1 MKFSAQILDPRE
13 EEEEEEEIEE
23 IWGSTFPQ
31 NVTRSE
37 LDQMQMRD

>member
-1 MKFSAQILDPRE
+1 MKFSAQILDPRK
-13 EEEEEEEIEE
+13 EEEEEIEE

>member
-1 MKFSAQILDPRE
+1 MKFTARILDPRG
-13 EEEEEEEIEE
+13 EEEEIEE
-23 IWGSTFPQ
+23 IWGSTFSQ